1 MFIDSGTIVSTKGR
15 NTPTRTWEAKKEGT
29 FPNFP
34 MAVIINHFSAS
45 ASEIVAACLQDHHRA
60 VIVGER
66 SWGKGSVQNVI
77 ELEGGTSALKLT
89 TASYHRPSGKNIHR
103 FPGATEKDEWGVMP
117 DPGYEVKFT
126 PAETAEYFET
136 FRPERDVLSK
146 TGPPKSDFKD
156 RQLEKA
162 LEVVR
167 SKISAVDAAAQ
178 KPKPQEKVKAN
189 APATKKAA
197 DRGPVRRPEREFGV
211 G

>member
-1 MFIDSGTIVSTKGR
+1 
-15 NTPTRTWEAKKEGT
+15 
-29 FPNFP
+29 
-34 MAVIINHFSAS
+34 
-45 ASEIVAACLQDHHRA
+45 LQDHHRA

-103 FPGATEKDEWGVMP
+103 FPGATDKDEWGVMP

-126 PAETAEYFET
+126 PTEATEYT
-136 FRPERDVLSK
+136 DTYRPERDVLSK

-162 LEVVR
+162 LEAVR
-167 SKISAVDAAAQ
+167 GKLSATAESAQ
-178 KPKPQEKVKAN
+178 KPKAPEKAKAN

-197 DRGPVRRPEREFGV
+197 ERGPAPGRRPERLFGI